1 VECEKRVKKIVMKFG
16 GTAVATGENIRRV
29 ANIVANSV
37 EKDYRVVVVVSAL
50 AGVTNKLVEIS
61 EQAKKG
67 DEKKIQAFTKEL
79 AEKHLVAVSKAIVNK
94 KLQKETEKIV
104 ANTLSEL
111 KKVLTGICY
120 VGELTPKSRDY
131 VLSFGE
137 RLSAPIVCGALRDL
151 KFEAQFFTGKDAGI
165 VTDSNFGE
173 ADPLMDYTTH
183 RIWQTILPLFEKGVI
198 PVVTGYIAA
207 DQDGVVTTLGRG
219 GSDYTAT
226 ILGVALAADEIWI
239 WTDVDGIMTTDPK
252 IIPSA
257 KKLSLLSYQEAA
269 EMAIF
274 GAKAM
279 HPRALEPVI
288 KKNITV
294 RIRSVFHP
302 DNDGTLIT
310 KEPEIKSTKST
321 EVVKAVAMIKD
332 VAMLNVSGGSM
343 VGAPGSYAKV
353 LEVLGKNDIN
363 VMMVSTAVSEANM
376 SLVVRRDLLGRAL
389 STLEIALLGRGLVSE
404 ITAEDDV
411 CVIAAMGANMKGTLG
426 VASRIFTVMAQKG
439 INIRM
444 IAQGSSELN
453 ISFVVKEKDGIAAVR
468 AIHEEFKLDKV

>member
-1 VECEKRVKKIVMKFG
+1 MKTIVMKFG
-16 GTAVATGENIRRV
+16 GSSVGTGENIRHVADLVTHYAKNDCRV
-29 ANIVANSV
+29 A
-37 EKDYRVVVVVSAL
+37 VVVSAL
-50 AGVTNKLVEIS
+50 AGVTNSLIEIA

-79 AEKHLVAVSKAIVNK
+79 AEKHLAAVSKAIVNK
-94 KLQKETEKIV
+94 QLQKETEKIV
-104 ANTLSEL
+104 TDTISEL
-111 KKVLTGICY
+111 NKVLTGICY

-137 RLSAPIVCGALRDL
+137 RLSAPIVCNALRDL

-183 RIWQTILPLFEKGVI
+183 RIKLTISPLLEKGVV

-207 DQDGVVTTLGRG
+207 DQYGVVTTLGRG

-226 ILGVALAADEIWI
+226 VLGVALAADEVWI

-252 IIPSA
+252 TMPSA
-257 KKLSLLSYQEAA
+257 KKLPLLSYQEAA

-288 KKNITV
+288 KANIPV
-294 RIRSVFHP
+294 RIRSVFHS

-310 KEPEIKSTKST
+310 KEPANKSA
-321 EVVKAVAMIKD
+321 EVVKAVALIKD
-332 VAMLNVSGGSM
+332 VAMINVGGGGM

-363 VMMVSTAVSEANM
+363 VMMISTAVSEANM
-376 SLVVRRDLLGRAL
+376 SMVIRRGLLGRAI
-389 STLEIALLGRGLVSE
+389 SALEIALLGRGLVSE

-411 CVIAAMGANMKGTLG
+411 CVIAVMGANMQGTLG
-426 VASRIFTVMAQKG
+426 VASRLFTTVARAG
-439 INIRM
+439 VNIRM

-453 ISFVVKEKDGIAAVR
+453 ISFVVKEKDGEATVK
-468 AIHEEFKLDKV
+468 AIHKEFKLDKV